1 MGDPGKVEGWTDGHP
16 ESPTAGCPA
25 RPPACPSPSWSPA
38 YLGPIFMSHTDPLPG
53 GQRQVHEHP
62 PLWLLSLP
70 SPISS
75 SFIGTHGIR
84 YMGPFVPDSCLRD
97 FSDVTLEKDATYPF
111 HSIQFHDPLVFC
123 SLPVF
128 FFALSSHE
136 SQDCLFLASALDF
149 SSQVMFRP
157 HRWQFEAG

>member
-97 FSDVTLEKDATYPF
+97 FSDVMYSGKRCY
-111 HSIQFHDPLVFC
+111 
-123 SLPVF
+123 LPIRST
-128 FFALSSHE
+128 LSS
-136 SQDCLFLASALDF
+136 STILWFSALHLF
-149 SSQVMFRP
+149 SSLHSALMSHKTAFFWLLHSTFPPR
-157 HRWQFEAG
+157 